1 MELRLFR
8 LLCLA
13 AAFLSFAVVIPVN
26 TIQNLPWL
34 LNLTIA
40 AFGLVALA
48 LYWASLRGSHYM
60 RTFFVIVALVLN
72 LCWFTDAGSQGSIA
86 MFFFAGVMINGIFF
100 RGRERWLFLL
110 LFLANVLALLALDH
124 AHPEWSVPFQTPF
137 DRYLDLVTGFLV
149 SVVACVLMLWVVVA
163 THDEERKRLHEANQ
177 ALHRSLNEIRTL
189 QGMLPICGWCKKI
202 RDDEGLWTQVEH
214 YLAEHTEASFTHGLC
229 PECAKEHFPKGQPRP
244 PEEA

>member
-34 LNLTIA
+34 LNVTIA
-40 AFGLVALA
+40 VFGLVALA

-100 RGRERWLFLL
+100 RGRERWLFLI

-124 AHPEWSVPFQTPF
+124 AHPEWSVPSRRHSTATSTSSRASWSASWP
-137 DRYLDLVTGFLV
+137 V
-149 SVVACVLMLWVVVA
+149 S
-163 THDEERKRLHEANQ
+163 
-177 ALHRSLNEIRTL
+177 
-189 QGMLPICGWCKKI
+189 
-202 RDDEGLWTQVEH
+202 
-214 YLAEHTEASFTHGLC
+214 
-229 PECAKEHFPKGQPRP
+229 
-244 PEEA
+244 